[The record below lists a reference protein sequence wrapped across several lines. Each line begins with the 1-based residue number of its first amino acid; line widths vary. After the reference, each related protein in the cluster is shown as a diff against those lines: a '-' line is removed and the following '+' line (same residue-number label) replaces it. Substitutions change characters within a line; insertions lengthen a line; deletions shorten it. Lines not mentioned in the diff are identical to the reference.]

1 MAIWQITAGQND
13 GYPLYDEGAST
24 SLSLWMNGIELPNH
38 LWRIIQDV
46 NENYPTLP
54 FDWIEIEKPFDGII
68 PVGLWRIV
76 DGINDGYP
84 YRWYQIAVESGYIN
98 QGDAVIGSDSDMK
111 NYIDSK
117 TDGTNVFD
125 DITYNG
131 ENILPDFSS
140 PRSMLGDA
148 FTTFYGLS
156 VYDVLDISTG
166 LGNAPTTF
174 WQALGTATDSKFTN
188 LIDYVVGFKWYPFHI
203 PDSLDTQINAVQF
216 GFSADSTLQITS
228 ASGYESYK
236 ISSAEKIYYHGEI
249 YIPAKFEN
257 VCYLDVEPYTNVSV
271 YLPYVGEITLHA
283 RDIIGH
289 TINVRSVLDL
299 STGMI
304 SFYISNENYTCY
316 QGTAQMGADIMIAG
330 NDIYT
335 QSQKYA
341 GAVLQSAQNA
351 VRGAVGLT
359 GAIVSKNPVA
369 IGESV
374 MDVGKTIAQ
383 DAMSISD
390 AKHAIPETVGSG
402 SGFGATFCNPYP
414 TIIVK
419 RPAVVIPGTYGKTT
433 GYTCS
438 FNARLSTLTGFTVC
452 NNPYLSGINDSPEM
466 MNELYHILTSG
477 IYL

>member
-13 GYPLYDEGAST
+13 GYPLYDVGAT
-24 SLSLWMNGIELPNH
+24 ASLTTWMTGVDLPNK

-46 NENYPTLP
+46 NDDYPTLP
-54 FDWIEIEKPFDGII
+54 FDWIEITKSFDGII

-76 DGINDGYP
+76 EGINDGYP
-84 YRWYQIAVESGYIN
+84 YRWYQIAVEFGYIN

-117 TDGTNVFD
+117 TDGTNIFD
-125 DITYNG
+125 DIKYNG

-156 VYDVLDISTG
+156 VYDVLDIASG
-166 LGNAPTTF
+166 LGSAPATF

-203 PDSLDTQINAVQF
+203 PDLSDTQITAVQF
-216 GFSADSTLQITS
+216 GFSADSTLAITS
-228 ASGYESYK
+228 DLGYESYK

-249 YIPAKFEN
+249 YIPTKLEK

-271 YLPYVGEITLHA
+271 YLPYVGEITLHS

-304 SFYISNENYTCY
+304 SFYVSNENYTCY
-316 QGTAQMGADIMIAG
+316 QGFAQVGADIMIAG
-330 NDIYT
+330 NDIYS
-335 QSQKYA
+335 QSQKYV

-351 VRGAVGLT
+351 VRGTVSLT
-359 GAIVSKNPVA
+359 GAILSKNPVA
-369 IGESV
+369 IGESI
-374 MDVGKTIAQ
+374 MDAGKTIAN
-383 DAMSISD
+383 DAMAIADS
-390 AKHAIPETVGSG
+390 KHAIPETVGSG
-402 SGFGATFCNPYP
+402 AGFGATFCNPYP
-414 TIIVK
+414 SIIVK
-419 RPAVVIPGTYGKTT
+419 RPAVVIPVSYGKTT

-438 FNARLSTLTGFTVC
+438 FTARLSTLTGFTVC
-452 NNPYLSGINDSPEM
+452 NNPDLSGINDSPEM
-466 MNELYHILTSG
+466 MNELYHILSSG